1 MLHIDQV
8 REEALSAL
16 EAAIASRQPP
26 AIHAALA
33 FTAELR
39 LATPLIARA
48 HEVLLEVRLNTSL
61 LCVQCSVSWHMVKG
75 VSRILQC

>member
-1 MLHIDQV
+1 V

-26 AIHAALA
+26 AIHSALA

-48 HEVLLEVRLNTSL
+48 HEVLLEVRLKVPL
-61 LCVQCSVSWHMVKG
+61 LCALCSVACSMVH
-75 VSRILQC
+75 SCCARAMYDA